1 MRSRLLTLRTNTA
14 DLVSSFFSANKMV
27 VNLVLG
33 IDILLDAPDP
43 GAAFDFQG
51 HYDCRCFPGTWEQYI
66 AEITIRS
73 AKPASSMRGP
83 AGVGKL
89 AIAPTC
95 ADKLKETGH
104 LDGAFFFSVKK
115 YDNPSHLFTTI
126 AYQLATA
133 LPDYRSSIDG
143 RRSERTRHSL
153 RRRYH
158 LNLDH

>member
-1 MRSRLLTLRTNTA
+1 MRSRLPTLRTNKA

-27 VNLVLG
+27 VNPVLG
-33 IDILLDAPDP
+33 IDILLDAPGP

-51 HYDCRCFPGTWEQYI
+51 HYDCRCFPGTREQYI
-66 AEITIRS
+66 ADITIRS
-73 AKPASSMRGP
+73 AEPASSMRGP
-83 AGVGKL
+83 AGVRKL

-95 ADKLKETGH
+95 ADKLKEIGH

-133 LPDYRSSIDG
+133 LPDYRASIDG